1 MHFQFIHI
9 FHVILYSIDN
19 VILNL
24 IIIIF
29 YYYLNYHRIA
39 LFLYLHLLGWLI
51 VILNV
56 WHRLFLGSWIILSCK
71 TWMVVFFCFFTEA
84 YALSLYMIFRIEL
97 TLFFFV
103 KVLVLLALIEKQVT
117 IIFIYNL
124 WLFLYEINMFY
135 KLILIK

>member
-1 MHFQFIHI
+1 
-9 FHVILYSIDN
+9 
-19 VILNL
+19 
-24 IIIIF
+24 
-29 YYYLNYHRIA
+29 
-39 LFLYLHLLGWLI
+39 
-51 VILNV
+51 
-56 WHRLFLGSWIILSCK
+56 
-71 TWMVVFFCFFTEA
+71 MVVFFCFFTEA